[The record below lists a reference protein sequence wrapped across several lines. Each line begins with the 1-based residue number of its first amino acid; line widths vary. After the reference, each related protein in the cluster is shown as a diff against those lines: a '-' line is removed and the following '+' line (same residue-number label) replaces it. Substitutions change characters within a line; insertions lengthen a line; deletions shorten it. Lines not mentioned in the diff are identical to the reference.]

1 MAHIIKQRSFYRRL
15 KLFLA
20 VFGPGIVVMLADTD
34 AGSVI
39 TAAQTG
45 AIWQYRMINLQ
56 LLLIPILYI
65 AQELTVRLGLVTRL
79 GHGELIKK
87 HFGKFWAWFSITT
100 LLVCCVGAII
110 SQFVG
115 LVGVGMLF
123 NIPGW
128 IIVLLTTI
136 FLTTIIVTGTY
147 HSVERCAM
155 AIGLFELVF
164 LAVAYMSHPSWSAI
178 IKGLT
183 STPLLT
189 NPSYL
194 YLAAANIGAVVMPWM
209 IFYQQSAVVDKKLK
223 TDALTLARWDTAIG
237 AVVTQFIM
245 IAIIITTASTI
256 GKTHPGESLN
266 TVHQIS
272 EALTPFLGKTAG
284 EILFALGMIGA
295 SLIAAIVVSL
305 TAAWA
310 LGEVTGY
317 KHSLEHHPR
326 EAPWFYI
333 IYFLTLSAG
342 GMLVL
347 SGINLVNLSVA
358 VEVLNAILLPIVL
371 GFLFL
376 LALNALPKPFKLNK
390 YYAIFV
396 GVILSV
402 TSLFGLIAGV
412 WGGVQLFY

>member
-1 MAHIIKQRSFYRRL
+1 MSHIIKQRSFYRRL

-20 VFGPGIVVMLADTD
+20 VFGPGMVVMLADTD
-34 AGSVI
+34 ASSVI

-45 AIWQYRMINLQ
+45 AIWQYRMINLL

-65 AQELTVRLGLVTRL
+65 TQELTVRLGLVTRL

-87 HFGKFWAWFSITT
+87 HFGKFWAWFSVTT

-110 SQFVG
+110 TQFVG

-128 IIVLLTTI
+128 IIVLLTTL

-164 LAVAYMSHPSWSAI
+164 LVVAYMVHPSWPAI

-183 STPLLT
+183 SAPFT
-189 NPSYL
+189 NPDYL
-194 YLAAANIGAVVMPWM
+194 YLMAANIGAVIMPWM
-209 IFYQQSAVVDKKLK
+209 IFYQQSAIVDKQLTKE
-223 TDALTLARWDTAIG
+223 ALSLARWDTAIG
-237 AVVTQFIM
+237 AVVTQTIM
-245 IAIIITTASTI
+245 IAIVITTASTI
-256 GKTHPGESLN
+256 GKTHPGESLT

-272 EALTPFLGKTAG
+272 EALTPSLGKIAG
-284 EILFALGMIGA
+284 EILFALGMTGA
-295 SLIAAIVVSL
+295 SLVAAIVVSL

-310 LGEVTGY
+310 LGEITGY
-317 KHSLEHHPR
+317 KHSLEHKPR

-333 IYFLTLSAG
+333 IYFLTLLAG

-358 VEVLNAILLPIVL
+358 VDVLNAILLPIVL

-376 LALNALPKPFKLNK
+376 LALTALPKPFKLNK
-390 YYAIFV
+390 YYAILV
-396 GVILSV
+396 GVVLSA

-412 WGGVQLFY
+412 WGGIHVFY